1 MVVNLTVRED
11 GRVVISDERK
21 VMGNGFGGKTRISL
35 LFDLLNWGDGGQ
47 NRKKKVCTE
56 KDTVFEELDYKIAV

>member
-47 NRKKKVCTE
+47 NRKKKSAQR
-56 KDTVFEELDYKIAV
+56 KILYLKN